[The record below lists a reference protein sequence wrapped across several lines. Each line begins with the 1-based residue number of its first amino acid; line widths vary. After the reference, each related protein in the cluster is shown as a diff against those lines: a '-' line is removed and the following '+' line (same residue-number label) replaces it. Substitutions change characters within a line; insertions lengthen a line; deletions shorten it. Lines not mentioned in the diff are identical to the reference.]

1 MPNVGS
7 LTVQFDTAIP
17 AVYVYLR
24 DPQGFK
30 SHKSKE
36 VGNGVV
42 VDLDAL
48 GNLIGVELLG
58 PGSLQVVLDKVVT
71 QFGAPALRQLESKR
85 RVLEELLSA
94 Q

>member
-1 MPNVGS
+1 MGS
-7 LTVQFDTAIP
+7 LTIQFDTAIP

-36 VGNGVV
+36 VGKGVI
-42 VDLDAL
+42 VDLDSV

-58 PGSLQVVLDKVVT
+58 PGSLKIVLEKVVA
-71 QFGAPALRQLESKR
+71 QFRAPALKQLESKR
-85 RVLEELLSA
+85 RVIEELLA
-94 Q
+94 AT